1 LSNAFNAILAH
12 AGSASAASVNSG
24 SISSTT
30 RIYQATFDT
39 SSWGGH
45 LYAFQINT
53 DGSLN
58 LSPGWGAAMKV
69 PAPAGRSVLTTNSS
83 GVGIPFQWSSL
94 STTQQNQLHP
104 ADAATVGQQRL
115 SYLRGDQT
123 REQSQG
129 GAFRNRDSPLGDIV
143 NSSPQFESKP
153 NA

>member
-1 LSNAFNAILAH
+1 
-12 AGSASAASVNSG
+12 
-24 SISSTT
+24 
-30 RIYQATFDT
+30 
-39 SSWGGH
+39 
-45 LYAFQINT
+45 
-53 DGSLN
+53 
-58 LSPGWGAAMKV
+58 
-69 PAPAGRSVLTTNSS
+69 S

-153 NA
+153 NARYSDSLESAPYSAFRSANASRTPMVYVGANDGMLHAFNASSSSTLPD